1 MRLFWKWFTES
12 CGTKL
17 YRNIEISLCAV
28 LQPYKYNKHQVVTY
42 IFSGF
47 HQSESEVLFVPK
59 YWVLRILL
67 RLCPNLHGSLSP
79 LLEES
84 FSTNLQFFSWS
95 ISSLFAKILLC
106 FGLVCS
112 KRGWH
117 LLPLLRRKYRLSRGR
132 CLYIAGQNS
141 FEQVRGQFCFE
152 L

>member
-1 MRLFWKWFTES
+1 M
-12 CGTKL
+12 
-17 YRNIEISLCAV
+17 NIEI
-28 LQPYKYNKHQVVTY
+28 QTY
-42 IFSGF
+42 THNTYQIIIYFSGF
-47 HQSESEVLFVPK
+47 HLSESEVLFVPK

-67 RLCPNLHGSLSP
+67 KLCPNLPGLLSQ

-132 CLYIAGQNS
+132 CPYIAGQNS
-141 FEQVRGQFCFE
+141 FEQVVFLLILLQLSTVNLLE
-152 L
+152 ILS

>member
-1 MRLFWKWFTES
+1 MVWNFITILKFHYSSFKFNLINIT
-12 CGTKL
+12 TIKL
-17 YRNIEISLCAV
+17 S
-28 LQPYKYNKHQVVTY
+28 Y

-47 HQSESEVLFVPK
+47 HLSESEVLFVPK
-59 YWVLRILL
+59 FWALRILL
-67 RLCPNLHGSLSP
+67 KLCPNLRG
-79 LLEES
+79 LLLPWWEES

-132 CLYIAGQNS
+132 CPYIAGQNS
-141 FEQVRGQFCFE
+141 FEQVVYLLISLQLLFINLLE
-152 L
+152 ILS